1 MRLTSLIL
9 ACLVLALAAP
19 AHAEDKDKAK
29 EHFFKAKELVEEGA
43 LEKAIIE
50 FKKSYEY
57 KPVPLVTHNI
67 AICYDELHQYADALF
82 HYNRYL
88 NEAKDLSEDKK
99 DAIKARIEKI
109 KKFIGS
115 LKLDVDEKGAEIII
129 DGKLIGQTP
138 YGVIFLETGEHDLLL
153 RKVGLPDFKKKF
165 TIASGEVTT
174 IDVPKPGKTEEK
186 PEPPIEKPPPEK
198 PPVVDKPKEKPP
210 EVVEKPKEKPKKEEA
225 KKEKKPRK
233 KIGPGPFWAMLSISG
248 ATLAASAITGGLAL
262 KAEKDFNKQYIED
275 EDKWKPLERK
285 ANNLALTTDILIGV
299 GAAAAAT
306 TIVLAI
312 VTDFKGEEKSSV
324 SVAPTVTADYT
335 GIAVTGTY

>member
-1 MRLTSLIL
+1 MRLVALLL
-9 ACLVLALAAP
+9 ACLALALASP
-19 AHAEDKDKAK
+19 AHAGDKEKAK

-88 NEAKDLSEDKK
+88 NEAKDLSKDKK
-99 DAIKARIEKI
+99 KAIKVRIEKI

-115 LKLDVDEKGAEIII
+115 LKLSIDEKGAEIII

-174 IDVPKPGKTEEK
+174 IDVPKPGKTVEK
-186 PEPPIEKPPPEK
+186 PEPPVEK
-198 PPVVDKPKEKPP
+198 PPVVDKPEKKPP
-210 EVVEKPKEKPKKEEA
+210 EVAKKPEKKPKKKP

-233 KIGPGPFWAMLSISG
+233 KIGTGPFWAMLSISG
-248 ATLAASAITGGLAL
+248 ATLAAAAVTGGMAL
-262 KAEKDFNKQYIED
+262 KAEKDFNEQYQED

-312 VTDFKGEEKSSV
+312 VTDFKGEEKSNV
-324 SVAPTVTADYT
+324 SVAPTLTDDCAGVVLS
-335 GIAVTGTY
+335 GSF